1 MEDKG
6 YFIKVGLQTYL
17 HGQFSILLLLVPSYS
32 KGINADL
39 ISQKFLLSFRWE
51 RLEECIFLHL
61 IVLTCLQLKIILMP
75 KWYFLVSFI
84 NINWHTRDV
93 VKNC

>member
-39 ISQKFLLSFRWE
+39 ISQKFLLSFR
-51 RLEECIFLHL
+51 
-61 IVLTCLQLKIILMP
+61 
-75 KWYFLVSFI
+75 
-84 NINWHTRDV
+84 
-93 VKNC
+93 